1 MRYIFIHHALPDE
14 MVRAL
19 SVYGRCIPLPPFS
32 RLPHPV
38 SAHPDMLLINVDGTL
53 MVHREYTEGQEILR
67 ENGIPY
73 VLSHTAVE
81 KEYPCDVRLNGFRW
95 GSFFFA
101 HKTGI
106 SEDLRYLAEKKSL
119 CFVPVRQGYAKCAT
133 AVAGDAIATAD
144 VTIERAAKAVGIPT
158 LLLRPHPIGIEVY
171 DTGFIGGACVAVED
185 QLFFF
190 GRIEAHPQYE
200 DLRDFFAKQNVTLVS
215 LSEKPLFDYGGA
227 VVFEI

>member
-1 MRYIFIHHALPDE
+1 MRYIFIHHALPHE
-14 MVRAL
+14 MRKML
-19 SVYGRCIPLPPFS
+19 SVYGECISLPPFA

-38 SAHPDMLLINVDGTL
+38 SAHPDMLTVTIGGTL
-53 MVHREYTEGQEILR
+53 IVHSEYTEGQKILHSL
-67 ENGIPY
+67 GIPF
-73 VLSHTAVE
+73 VLSHTPVE
-81 KEYPCDVRLNGFRW
+81 KEYPRDVRLNGFQAD
-95 GSFFFA
+95 SFFFA

-106 SEDLRYLAEKKSL
+106 SEDALRLAESKRL
-119 CFVPVRQGYAKCAT
+119 CFVPVKQGYAKCAS
-133 AVAGDAIATAD
+133 AVAGGAIATAD
-144 VTIERAAKAVGIPT
+144 PAIAKAARSVGIPT
-158 LLLRPHPIGIEVY
+158 LLLKPHPIAIEVY

-200 DLRDFFAKQNVTLVS
+200 ELRDFFVKQNVTLVS